1 MAQVDWINDV
11 LKFAIEKEIEAQ
23 QFYLELAK
31 RMDNPAMR
39 EVFEGYAKE
48 EAGHKA
54 KLEALKEG
62 KVINNLNVV
71 GDGVEALAFL
81 RREGKH
87 VDAPYPDLILLDLN
101 LPKKNGY
108 EVLREIKE
116 DPSLRR
122 IPVVILTVSKDEE
135 DILKS
140 YNLHAN
146 CYITKPV
153 DLDQFI
159 NIVRSIE
166 DFWLTVVKL
175 PPNNKK

>member
-1 MAQVDWINDV
+1 MSNKATGQP
-11 LKFAIEKEIEAQ
+11 IEILLVE
-23 QFYLELAK
+23 
-31 RMDNPAMR
+31 DNPGDVR
-39 EVFEGYAKE
+39 LT
-48 EAGHKA
+48 
-54 KLEALKEG
+54 LEALKEG
-62 KVINNLNVV
+62 KVLNNLSVV

-81 RREGKH
+81 RQEGRH

-116 DPSLRR
+116 DQSLRR
-122 IPVVILTVSKDEE
+122 IPVVVLTVSKDEE

-140 YNLHAN
+140 YDLHAN

-166 DFWLTVVKL
+166 NFWLSLVKL
-175 PPNNKK
+175 PPAPNERK